1 MNTDGMLKYR
11 QQILRDTD
19 GVIRDLE
26 LLRNDEERT
35 LREIEAVQR
44 DVHAMA
50 LDKAHYDDK
59 VQML

>member
-1 MNTDGMLKYR
+1 MLKYR